1 MNYAKIKKHDISN
14 GPGVRVSLYVS
25 GCTHHCKNCFNPETW
40 DFSFGEPFDQ
50 SAETEILEA
59 LEPPYIKGLSLLGG
73 EPFEPANQR
82 ELLPFLRRVRERFPD
97 KTVWAYS
104 GFTLEELTAEGNYA
118 NCEATVPMLELV
130 DVLVDGRFVEAL
142 KDISLQFRGS
152 ANQRLIDLVKTRES
166 GEIVLWRDGRS

>member
-1 MNYAKIKKHDISN
+1 MEMLKPSHIN
-14 GPGVRVSLYVS
+14 GL
-25 GCTHHCKNCFNPETW
+25 T
-40 DFSFGEPFDQ
+40 
-50 SAETEILEA
+50 
-59 LEPPYIKGLSLLGG
+59 LLGG

-118 NCEATVPMLELV
+118 NGEAPVAMLELV
-130 DVLVDGRFVEAL
+130 DVLVDGRLVEAR

>member
-73 EPFEPANQR
+73 EPFEPQNR
-82 ELLPFLRRVRERFPD
+82 SELADFVKKVREI
-97 KTVWAYS
+97 S
-104 GFTLEELTAEGNYA
+104 GKVG
-118 NCEATVPMLELV
+118 LV
-130 DVLVDGRFVEAL
+130 LY
-142 KDISLQFRGS
+142 
-152 ANQRLIDLVKTRES
+152 RLRLRKRSSDRPRRQS
-166 GEIVLWRDGRS
+166 GIRR